1 MNDDRAN
8 RWAERQAQREAR
20 WADRQARRDARRQQ
34 RGPLRSI
41 RGPVLLITVGVLF
54 ALQNFTPY
62 GFEQTWPVL
71 LVVAGLLSLLGRVA
85 APPPPPAPP
94 PPYGW
99 PQAPPPAAPPPAG
112 DYRGTSYTQ
121 SPYSSPASPQTGP
134 TPEQG
139 SSPPGGAR

>member
-8 RWAERQAQREAR
+8 RWTERQERREAR
-20 WADRQARRDARRQQ
+20 WAERLARRDARGRSVA
-34 RGPLRSI
+34 RSI
-41 RGPVLLITVGVLF
+41 KGPVMLITVGVLF

-85 APPPPPAPP
+85 APPPPPVNPAAPP

-99 PQAPPPAAPPPAG
+99 PPSPPPPAG
-112 DYRGTSYTQ
+112 DYRSTGYAQ
-121 SPYSSPASPQTGP
+121 SPYSAAAPPQAGQA
-134 TPEQG
+134 PEQG
-139 SSPPGGAR
+139 TSNPGGAK